1 MRLSF
6 GSAYQGGGTTLM
18 SLCNALSVLE
28 SPGRNTIAVVSVSF
42 ERTCSVSDASMNL
55 EIDSNAKTGAGEKRG
70 FDLPFFT
77 MPGIFGGFAEQGAVR
92 AKEGC
97 DRMKAASGEMADI
110 LREACSSNAKGAADY
125 SAKVLEI
132 SNANTNSA
140 FDFMARLM
148 DTRSMSDI
156 VDLSTA
162 QSRKALEVASVQN
175 RELWELAQ
183 KVTTATAEPFKR
195 SLSRVVQKAC

>member
-1 MRLSF
+1 
-6 GSAYQGGGTTLM
+6 
-18 SLCNALSVLE
+18 
-28 SPGRNTIAVVSVSF
+28 
-42 ERTCSVSDASMNL
+42 MNL

-97 DRMKAASGEMADI
+97 NRMRVASGEFADI
-110 LREACSSNAKGAADY
+110 LRESCSTNAKGVVDY
-125 SAKVLEI
+125 GAKVIEI

-140 FDFMARLM
+140 FDFLARLM
-148 DTRSMSDI
+148 DTRSMSDVI
-156 VDLSTA
+156 ELAATQGREA
-162 QSRKALEVASVQN
+162 FEVASVQN

-183 KVTTATAEPFKR
+183 KVAVATTEPLKKSF
-195 SLSRVVQKAC
+195 SRMLQKAS